1 MKKIAFLFFV
11 SILALGI
18 TVSAQ
23 NQREGGKRGGN
34 METRQAPNASDR
46 AERLAKDLSL
56 TDDQK
61 AKVTELYQKQE
72 DDMKKFRSDN
82 NREDPDFREK
92 MKQFRDSQDSEL
104 KAIIGDEKFQQ
115 LQTIREERMQKMRE
129 ARKNN

>member
-1 MKKIAFLFFV
+1 MKKIALLFFV
-11 SILALGI
+11 SILSLGV

-34 METRQAPNASDR
+34 TEMRQAPTAAEK

-61 AKVTELYQKQE
+61 AKVTELYLKQE
-72 DDMKKFRSDN
+72 DDMKKFRSEN
-82 NREDPDFREK
+82 NRESSDFREK
-92 MKQFRDSQDSEL
+92 IKQFRDSQDAEL

-115 LQTIREERMQKMRE
+115 LQTIREERMQKT
-129 ARKNN
+129 